1 MNEVWLTD
9 LTKRLLPTVSCSERA
24 LMYMKKKPRT
34 NGACKLE
41 SHTSDAGF
49 GQSSIK
55 KKRLADSEVILE
67 DTKVQLEADEELFME
82 TKSACRKKAGN

>member
-1 MNEVWLTD
+1 
-9 LTKRLLPTVSCSERA
+9 
-24 LMYMKKKPRT
+24 MYMKKKPRT

-82 TKSACRKKAGN
+82 MKSACREKSGD

>member
-1 MNEVWLTD
+1 MEKQETSLAGSFSAVQTAYGII
-9 LTKRLLPTVSCSERA
+9 K
-24 LMYMKKKPRT
+24 Y
-34 NGACKLE
+34 GACELE
-41 SHTSDAGF
+41 SHTSEANF

>member
-1 MNEVWLTD
+1 
-9 LTKRLLPTVSCSERA
+9 
-24 LMYMKKKPRT
+24 MKV
-34 NGACKLE
+34 
-41 SHTSDAGF
+41 DF

-67 DTKVQLEADEELFME
+67 DTKVQLEAGEELFME